1 MVFILGKNLKEH
13 SKFSTSLINLY
24 GIGFETS
31 KTILNDLSIGL
42 NIRVKDLKQENFIK
56 ILKWF
61 EKNKILIENDLRHYI
76 FSNINNLKLLKT
88 YRGLRHSCNLPVR
101 GQRTKTN
108 SKSSKKRIKTVKII
122 NDYV

>member
-1 MVFILGKNLKEH
+1 MAFVLGKSLK
-13 SKFSTSLINLY
+13 KDCTFVFSLKNIY

-31 KTILNDLSIGL
+31 RILLNDLNIGF

-61 EKNKILIENDLRHYI
+61 EKNKIPIENDLRQFI
-76 FSNINNLKLLKT
+76 ALNINNLKLMKT
-88 YRGLRHSCNLPVR
+88 YKGLRHFYNLPVR

-108 SKSSKKRIKTVKII
+108 CKSTKKKANLLKII
-122 NDYV
+122 S